1 MCWYFGPMGIAIRF
15 IHREEQSKSEGLRY
29 RGVRGDGSGRCRVEE
44 INEMRCFESDV
55 VTMRCLDMSAALSRF
70 GQEKVSDTTNKG
82 SDFARPI
89 EQSNEGKN

>member
-1 MCWYFGPMGIAIRF
+1 MGIAIRL
-15 IHREEQSKSEGLRY
+15 IHREEQSNSEGLRY
-29 RGVRGDGSGRCRVEE
+29 REVRGDGSGRCRVEE

-55 VTMRCLDMSAALSRF
+55 VTTRCLDMSAALSRLRR
-70 GQEKVSDTTNKG
+70 EKVMDTISNR